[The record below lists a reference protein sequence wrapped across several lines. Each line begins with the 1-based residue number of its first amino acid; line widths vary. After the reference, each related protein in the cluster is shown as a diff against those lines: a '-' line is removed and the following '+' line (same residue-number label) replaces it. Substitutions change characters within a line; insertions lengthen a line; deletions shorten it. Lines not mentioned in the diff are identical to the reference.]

1 MKALSGGDA
10 NDIVVLPTT
19 LVDESAGCGFS
30 LSVPG
35 IFSFLFFFLMP
46 LFLDDETFRTTI

>member
-1 MKALSGGDA
+1 MKTKESATMTRRMCQMKALSGGDA
-10 NDIVVLPTT
+10 NDIVVFTTT

-35 IFSFLFFFLMP
+35 IFSFLFFF
-46 LFLDDETFRTTI
+46 

>member
-1 MKALSGGDA
+1 MKALSGDDA

-19 LVDESAGCGFS
+19 LVDESAGFGFS

-46 LFLDDETFRTTI
+46 LFLDDETFRTTV

>member
-1 MKALSGGDA
+1 MKALLGGDA
-10 NDIVVLPTT
+10 NDVVVLPTT
-19 LVDESAGCGFS
+19 LVDESAGCGVS

-35 IFSFLFFFLMP
+35 IFFFLMP